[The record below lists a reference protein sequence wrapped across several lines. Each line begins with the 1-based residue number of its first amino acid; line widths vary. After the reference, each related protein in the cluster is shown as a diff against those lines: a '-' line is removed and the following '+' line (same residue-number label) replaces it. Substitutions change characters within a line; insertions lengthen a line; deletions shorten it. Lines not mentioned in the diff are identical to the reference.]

1 MNGAPCPSNCRIGSY
16 NKDTWRVSYLV
27 SFWYVITPLLIK
39 VTNNIQGRDIL
50 RNARKE
56 ANLINPD
63 TGDYFELDVY
73 IPSLSLAIEYHV
85 IMCFSLAHS
94 TLTQHIYFHLQEKH
108 HYISSTEYTYQPL
121 QHYQHM
127 DALKRKLAE
136 DNGITIITV
145 PFWWDKQKDRYQH
158 SLLHDNTPSHS

>member
-1 MNGAPCPSNCRIGSY
+1 M
-16 NKDTWRVSYLV
+16 
-27 SFWYVITPLLIK
+27 IK
-39 VTNNIQGRDIL
+39 LTIQARDIL

-73 IPSLSLAIEYHV
+73 IPSLNLAFEYHV
-85 IMCFSLAHS
+85 IPCIPLR
-94 TLTQHIYFHLQEKH
+94 TQHSHKTYNFHLQEKH

-136 DNGITIITV
+136 DIGITLITV

-158 SLLHDNTPSHS
+158 SLLP